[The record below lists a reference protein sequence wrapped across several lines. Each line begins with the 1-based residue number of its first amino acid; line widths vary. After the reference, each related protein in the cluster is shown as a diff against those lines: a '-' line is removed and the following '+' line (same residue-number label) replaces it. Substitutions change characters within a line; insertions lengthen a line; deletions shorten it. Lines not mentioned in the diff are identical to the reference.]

1 MKNSQTYSAWWLVY
15 SEFTRALTFENVC
28 QVAGPGLLR
37 PSPRNPTP
45 NPHPLLLRHRV
56 QPPHPTC
63 TSPKLRNCRGM
74 NATPG
79 EWEGGRGAG
88 QLLEKTKEARM
99 GGKEVRRWIMGE
111 EVRRCIIKYCRV
123 VLCVILEC

>member
-1 MKNSQTYSAWWLVY
+1 
-15 SEFTRALTFENVC
+15 
-28 QVAGPGLLR
+28 
-37 PSPRNPTP
+37 
-45 NPHPLLLRHRV
+45 
-56 QPPHPTC
+56 
-63 TSPKLRNCRGM
+63 M

-79 EWEGGRGAG
+79 EGGRGAG
-88 QLLEKTKEARM
+88 QLLEKKKDARM